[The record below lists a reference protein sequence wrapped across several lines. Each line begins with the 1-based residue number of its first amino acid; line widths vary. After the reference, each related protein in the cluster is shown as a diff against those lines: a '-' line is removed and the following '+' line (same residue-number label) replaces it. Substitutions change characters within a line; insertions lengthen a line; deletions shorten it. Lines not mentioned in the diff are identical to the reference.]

1 MDASNYLEHLSE
13 ADALI
18 VPSIFNG
25 NLDGVLPLITST
37 SAAMNGGDLIK
48 ATELP
53 SSNNILSQQQQ
64 QQQPSFNAF
73 NHNGNNNGNGIQ
85 LQPSLNYNQGGF
97 GSNSNF
103 GPQIDLNNPLV
114 LGAALQNPGLAAMY
128 FGLQQLSQ
136 QATQYTT
143 VTKPTEFLATDTV
156 FNTKVLSF
164 YDGRQTRT
172 RTITEP
178 ASLVTRLVSTM
189 TTEVS
194 PVINPQYLV
203 QQAQLQRIFATQ
215 LLNQKNPDQGKETNL
230 FALAA
235 SAVQPQ
241 IPNNFN
247 ANQNIKPSTVTST
260 HVTVITTTETATKV
274 YTLIYNAFS
283 TKFRTVTS
291 TNVFP
296 TTVTSLITKTI
307 TNTATFPSFFG

>member
-1 MDASNYLEHLSE
+1 MLDMDNSNYLEHLSE

-25 NLDGVLPLITST
+25 NLDEPLITATAS
-37 SAAMNGGDLIK
+37 MNTHQIK
-48 ATELP
+48 ATQLP
-53 SSNNILSQQQQ
+53 SLPSMNGNSNNN
-64 QQQPSFNAF
+64 FNNF
-73 NHNGNNNGNGIQ
+73 GVQ
-85 LQPSLNYNQGGF
+85 LQPSLNPSSSF
-97 GSNSNF
+97 SNNNF

-143 VTKPTEFLATDTV
+143 ITKPTEYLATDTV
-156 FNTKVLSF
+156 FNTKILSF

-215 LLNQKNPDQGKETNL
+215 LLNQNQKQDQGKEGTNL

-241 IPNNFN
+241 IPTNLM
-247 ANQNIKPSTVTST
+247 NQNIKPSTVTST
-260 HVTVITTTETATKV
+260 QVTVITTTETATKV

-296 TTVTSLITKTI
+296 TTVTSLVTKTL
-307 TNTATFPSFFG
+307 TNAANFPSFFG